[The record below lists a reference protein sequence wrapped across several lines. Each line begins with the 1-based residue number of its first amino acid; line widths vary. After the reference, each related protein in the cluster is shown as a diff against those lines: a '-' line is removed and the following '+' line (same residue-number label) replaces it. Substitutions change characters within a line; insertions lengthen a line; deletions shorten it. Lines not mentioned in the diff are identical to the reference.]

1 MRSKVE
7 IPGNMVR
14 GGLRLALLLL
24 IVSFCTISTSQIHAF
39 EIPAYQGPVTDEA
52 NLLSRSAERELEGR
66 IIAYR
71 DSSGHEIAVLI
82 VRDLDG
88 MPIEDAANQVFRKW
102 GVGRE
107 KEDDG
112 VLLMIAIEERKM
124 RLEVGYGI
132 ESELTD
138 LESGR
143 LVNRESEIANEF
155 RRGSFDRGIDRAIS
169 GIITAIGGEY
179 SPPKRKKVEK
189 FPWPVILMVIAF
201 VIFAMVTAARQRKL
215 MRSGRHW
222 GSFGGPFGGF
232 GGPFGGMG
240 GFGGGFGGGRSS
252 GGGGG
257 FSFGGG
263 SSGGGGASG
272 GW

>member
-1 MRSKVE
+1 MILMRSLVKNVTS
-7 IPGNMVR
+7 NVR
-14 GGLRLALLLL
+14 CGIRLALLLL
-24 IVSFCTISTSQIHAF
+24 IVSFCTTASFAF
-39 EIPAYQGPVTDEA
+39 EVPAYQGPVTDEA
-52 NLLSRSAERELEGR
+52 NLLSRSAESQLEGR

-88 MPIEDAANQVFRKW
+88 MPIEDAAHNVFKKW

-112 VLLMIAIEERKM
+112 VLLIIAIEERQM

-132 ESELTD
+132 ESDLTD

-143 LVNRESEIANEF
+143 LVNRQSEIANEF
-155 RRGSFDRGIDRAIS
+155 RRGSFDRGIDRAIT

-179 SPPKRKKVEK
+179 TPPKRKKVEQI
-189 FPWPVILMVIAF
+189 PWPVILMIVAF
-201 VIFAMVTAARQRKL
+201 VIFMLVTAARQRKL
-215 MRSGRHW
+215 MCSGRHW